1 MEDTLSCSL
10 PATAPAHA
18 PAPEGLAP
26 ADNAQIAQA
35 LREMAMLLQA
45 QGDNP
50 YRVSAYRRAAERVA
64 RLEHPLRDT
73 FQQEGLAGLDALPG
87 VGPRIAAAM
96 AELLGTGRWQ
106 QLERLRGSADPLTL
120 FRTIPGVGAELAF
133 KLHEELEVDTLEGLE
148 AAARAGKLEALPGLG
163 ARRAAAIRASLTEML
178 DRQRLLRRSA
188 RGLAQGPEPSVDQLL
203 DVDREYRAAAQ
214 AEKLPK
220 MAPRRFNPE
229 GRAWLPVL
237 HADRPGWH
245 FTALYSNTA
254 QAHELERVHDW
265 VVVYAEDEAHHER
278 QYTVVTAGRGVLV
291 GQRVVRGR
299 EAECRQSYEKVGSAE
314 AKAHAATL
322 TRTLS

>member
-1 MEDTLSCSL
+1 MEDTLTC
-10 PATAPAHA
+10 PAPAAAPAGA
-18 PAPEGLAP
+18 PAPDGLPP

-35 LREMAMLLQA
+35 LREMAVLLQA

-50 YRVSAYRRAAERVA
+50 YRVSAYRRAADMVA

-73 FQQEGLAGLDALPG
+73 FQREGLAGLDALPG

-106 QLERLRGSADPLTL
+106 QLERLRGSADPLAL

-133 KLHEELEVDTLEGLE
+133 KLHEELEVDTLEALE

-220 MAPRRFNPE
+220 IAPRRFNPE

-278 QYTVVTAGRGVLV
+278 QYTVVTAGRGTLV

-299 EAECRQSYEKVGSAE
+299 EAECRQWYDKLGTAE
-314 AKAHAATL
+314 AKAPATPTG
-322 TRTLS
+322 TRS